1 MLKKAREIVNKNR
14 LYAWMIVFIILIQAF
29 SAAIHSNYMLPA
41 KDSYF
46 QREQFNAE
54 VELKEQVL
62 RDALL
67 KDRQLAH
74 NLGFIFIMALGLL
87 IIGVFF
93 LAYYISKRRE
103 SINIIP
109 RTLDSPEAGWSL
121 LDVIKVAI
129 LFAFFH
135 SFFSIAAYLLRH
147 LFSAPLFDRRFD
159 MVISTG
165 IMDLLAFIFILRVV
179 IFKNCQSLTALGIS
193 AKNIFQ
199 NIRVGLYA
207 YIAFLPIL
215 IALLFF
221 TIAIAR
227 LLDYTPP
234 PQPVYELIFKEDRT
248 FLLVLTSF
256 LIALLGPITEEVLF
270 RGFLYAALK
279 KALGIGL
286 AIIISGFLF
295 SFLHINLLG
304 FVPIL
309 ALGAFLA
316 YMREKTGSL
325 IPSITVHIVHNS
337 AITFMMFS
345 IREIMSKT
353 V

>member
-1 MLKKAREIVNKNR
+1 MKSIKNK
-14 LYAWMIVFIILIQAF
+14 Y
-29 SAAIHSNYMLPA
+29 
-41 KDSYF
+41 
-46 QREQFNAE
+46 
-54 VELKEQVL
+54 
-62 RDALL
+62 
-67 KDRQLAH
+67 
-74 NLGFIFIMALGLL
+74 
-87 IIGVFF
+87 
-93 LAYYISKRRE
+93 
-103 SINIIP
+103 
-109 RTLDSPEAGWSL
+109 
-121 LDVIKVAI
+121 
-129 LFAFFH
+129 LF
-135 SFFSIAAYLLRH
+135 
-147 LFSAPLFDRRFD
+147 
-159 MVISTG
+159 
-165 IMDLLAFIFILRVV
+165 FILRVV

-304 FVPIL
+304 FIPIM
-309 ALGAFLA
+309 ALGVFLA
-316 YMREKTGSL
+316 YMRERTGSL

-337 AITFMMFS
+337 AITMMMFF
-345 IREIMSKT
+345 IRDIMSKAA
-353 V
+353 